1 MDFFFFLLKFS
12 TTETYVVSPSFHV
25 VGKPV
30 RCEMIENLNDKE
42 IYGSMY
48 MYTDLLYSIC
58 ARVCVCVSAV
68 FLNFGD
74 SRLFLSRVCVFF
86 FFTVSA
92 SIYMRNG
99 HRNFQKAMN
108 SMTHEREKGKLTK
121 SATKKQKWCKRSEKV
136 CRRILRQS

>member
-42 IYGSMY
+42 INGSMY

-86 FFTVSA
+86 FFY
-92 SIYMRNG
+92 SICKYIHAQRTPN
-99 HRNFQKAMN
+99 HEL
-108 SMTHEREKGKLTK
+108 HERKGEKFDK
-121 SATKKQKWCKRSEKV
+121 
-136 CRRILRQS
+136 

>member
-42 IYGSMY
+42 INGSMY

-58 ARVCVCVSAV
+58 ARVCICVCVRARVS
-68 FLNFGD
+68 
-74 SRLFLSRVCVFF
+74 LSVGVCVCARLR
-86 FFTVSA
+86 VSF
-92 SIYMRNG
+92 S
-99 HRNFQKAMN
+99 
-108 SMTHEREKGKLTK
+108 
-121 SATKKQKWCKRSEKV
+121 V
-136 CRRILRQS
+136 CL